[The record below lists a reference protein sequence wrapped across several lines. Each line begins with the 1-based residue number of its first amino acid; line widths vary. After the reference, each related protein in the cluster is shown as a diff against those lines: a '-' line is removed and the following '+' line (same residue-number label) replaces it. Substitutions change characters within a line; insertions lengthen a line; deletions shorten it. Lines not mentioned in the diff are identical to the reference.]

1 MPPTREILIRLH
13 TSSAAGVFRFLRSMG
28 LEPPLKMIDAGSI
41 AGLLGGFGLDV
52 VHDFVRPHIFS
63 ALVAV

>member
-28 LEPPLKMIDAGSI
+28 LESPLKMIDCRTI
-41 AGLLGGFGLDV
+41 AGLLGGFSLDV
-52 VHDFVRPHIFS
+52 VHDFVRPHIVS